1 MEQHVLCVQSSDFGL
16 QFFACEC
23 SFIEDRFFATANQT
37 WVSIHTS
44 NEMMVVAWDSI
55 SWIWPET
62 CWWWTWVN
70 FCGALETNNSCNK
83 NKFFIQKMYKKCQL
97 IKTSRK
103 THLLDCKCATT
114 DQANCNHESVH
125 RMPNHRHNDFD
136 SVHRERISNK
146 LSNILGYLDR
156 YQKHIHILALK
167 LGLL

>member
-1 MEQHVLCVQSSDFGL
+1 MCCVCNQVISVYNSSHVSVASLKIDSSPQLIKRGCPSTQVMRWWLSPGIAYRGYGQKRADGEL
-16 QFFACEC
+16 ESTFAGHLKPTTA
-23 SFIEDRFFATANQT
+23 ATKT
-37 WVSIHTS
+37 
-44 NEMMVVAWDSI
+44 
-55 SWIWPET
+55 
-62 CWWWTWVN
+62 N
-70 FCGALETNNSCNK
+70 FPFEKC
-83 NKFFIQKMYKKCQL
+83 MKKCQS
-97 IKTSRK
+97 IKISRK

-146 LSNILGYLDR
+146 LLNILGYLDR